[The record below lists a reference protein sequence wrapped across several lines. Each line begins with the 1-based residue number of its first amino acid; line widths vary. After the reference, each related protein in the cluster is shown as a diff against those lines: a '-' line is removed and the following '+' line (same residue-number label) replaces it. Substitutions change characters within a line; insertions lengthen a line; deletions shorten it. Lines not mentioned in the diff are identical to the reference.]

1 MGSGEMFTTDVAPE
15 TPDSATDMDAAVEET
30 CLACAHPEDAHD
42 VISTRYCTA
51 TIAGA
56 LTRGCACQF
65 PG

>member
-1 MGSGEMFTTDVAPE
+1 MATDVAPD
-15 TPDSATDMDAAVEET
+15 TAGSSTDIDAVVEET
-30 CLACAHPEDAHD
+30 CLACAHPWDTHDA
-42 VISTRYCTA
+42 ISTRYCTA